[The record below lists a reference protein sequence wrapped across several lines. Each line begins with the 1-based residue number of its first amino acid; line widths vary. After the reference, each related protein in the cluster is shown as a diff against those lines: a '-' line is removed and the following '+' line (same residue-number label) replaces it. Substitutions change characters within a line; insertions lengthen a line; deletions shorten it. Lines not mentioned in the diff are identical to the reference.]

1 MADAYY
7 LRYRGRTVGP
17 YTLIQSQQMARKGQL
32 ARTSEVS
39 TDGHSWSQAAS
50 FPEIF
55 ELTANSRSLA
65 TSNSTATHEV
75 AVVTTTSSANQ
86 VAPRAPAIASSE
98 WYYASGGE
106 QQGPTS
112 ASNIIGWIKAGTL
125 TSADRVWRD
134 GLDNWVSI
142 SDVPEF
148 NAAIGP
154 TAPHRAAGGGGAG
167 GGAFCRECGASINRR
182 AVICTQ
188 CGVPTDAESDPL
200 EQLAGR
206 SSSRSSPGAIGRHHS
221 GPPKSKSVAALLALF
236 LGGLG
241 GHHFYLGNIVLGVI
255 YLLFCMTF
263 IPSIVAFIECIVFL
277 CMTEEA
283 FNAKYNA

>member
-55 ELTANSRSLA
+55 EPPANSRSLA

-98 WYYASGGE
+98 WYYASGGQ

-167 GGAFCRECGASINRR
+167 GGAFCCYLHPVRCANRR
-182 AVICTQ
+182 RER
-188 CGVPTDAESDPL
+188 PTRATRRSEFITL
-200 EQLAGR
+200 FAGR
-206 SSSRSSPGAIGRHHS
+206 NRQAPFRPAEIKERGSFTCSFPWRPGRPPFLSWEHRSWRDLPTFLHDVYSLNCCFYRMHRVPLHDGR
-221 GPPKSKSVAALLALF
+221 
-236 LGGLG
+236 GL
-241 GHHFYLGNIVLGVI
+241 
-255 YLLFCMTF
+255 
-263 IPSIVAFIECIVFL
+263 
-277 CMTEEA
+277 
-283 FNAKYNA
+283 